1 MKNMLKT
8 KTILITILLLNAGIA
23 SVAQTDDLD
32 EEELTTEQEDAEMA
46 YERLLPSTA
55 QILVIDSTTADK
67 TDFIDKIPLNDET
80 GRISTYDKQWNTSG
94 QPFAYTYVNG
104 FGNKIIFAQ
113 KGEDGHYA
121 LYTADKLNG
130 EWANKKR
137 IDDFG
142 DEFEDVNYPFMM
154 PDGVT
159 LYFAAKGGE
168 GLGGYD
174 IYVTRYDIGS
184 ERFYTP
190 ENIGLPYNSAAN
202 DYYCITDEFNNLG
215 WIVTDRR
222 QPNDTVCIYTFV
234 PTKERKTYD
243 ESVIGEEKLR
253 SLADLA
259 CIQDT
264 WYDNGEIQAARDRL
278 AAMLTRKRKEEKE
291 NIMFVVNDHTIYE
304 TAEEFKSP
312 KNRERFAE
320 LQEMRKAACKA
331 GKDLENMRLNYS
343 KGTAATKRKLS
354 AGIIK
359 AEKQIEELNAY
370 IHTLEKDIRNTEN
383 MMQTGR

>member
-1 MKNMLKT
+1 MLKT
-8 KTILITILLLNAGIA
+8 KIITLSLLLLSANAA
-23 SVAQTDDLD
+23 VKAQTDDLD
-32 EEELTTEQEDAEMA
+32 EDELTTEQEDAEMA
-46 YERLLPSTA
+46 YERMLPSTA

-80 GRISTYDKQWNTSG
+80 GRINTYDKQWNTSG

-104 FGNKIIFAQ
+104 FGNKIIFAK

-130 EWANKKR
+130 EWANQKR

-190 ENIGLPYNSAAN
+190 ENIGLPYNSADN

-222 QPNDTVCIYTFV
+222 QP
-234 PTKERKTYD
+234 
-243 ESVIGEEKLR
+243 LR

-291 NIMFVVNDHTIYE
+291 NIMFVVNDRTVYE

-320 LQEMRKAACKA
+320 LQEMRKVADNA